1 MRGMAT
7 KFEWVDIPTKDGAFC
22 RVLEW
27 DDANGMGHSMT
38 FGHQDG
44 EPTACLISGK
54 GVVVEAVAFVPREVL
69 IEAICDG
76 WGDNYGDYIW
86 GKE

>member
-1 MRGMAT
+1 MNDVT
-7 KFEWVDIPTKDGAFC
+7 KFEWVDIPTKGGNFC

-27 DDANGMGHSMT
+27 ADMNGVEHSMT
-38 FGHQDG
+38 FGAQDG
-44 EPTACLISGK
+44 EPTACLISGQ
-54 GVVVEAVAFVPREVL
+54 GAVVESVAFVPREVL

-76 WGDNYGDYIW
+76 WGDNYGDYVW